1 VGLWWRSRRGGLVVA
16 SIALSGLLL
25 VTPLAPIQAMP
36 SPAGASVALACLI
49 GLITP
54 AAVAAG
60 CARSDPWL
68 ESAGTRPTRAYDY
81 LLLMG
86 AVSGVAG
93 LSLLEQSAGLAAI
106 GQVCSRAGLAYAGM
120 LLIGRS
126 FGAWRSAAVLPA
138 TYLTLVAVAG
148 RGDDVLHPAWWA
160 WIASDAGELSS
171 WLLTTFCLALGT
183 LLYWRRSPPLT
194 SAGAA

>member
-1 VGLWWRSRRGGLVVA
+1 MVLWWRSRRGGLILA

-25 VTPLAPIQAMP
+25 ATPLAPIQAMP
-36 SPAGASVALACLI
+36 SPAGATVAIACVI
-49 GLITP
+49 GLLAP
-54 AAVAAG
+54 VAVAAG

-68 ESAGTRPTRAYDY
+68 ESVGTRPIRTYDY

-93 LSLLEQSAGLAAI
+93 LSLLEQCAGLSAV
-106 GQVCSRAGLAYAGM
+106 GQVCSRAGFAYAG
-120 LLIGRS
+120 LALIGRS
-126 FGAWRSAAVLPA
+126 FGAWRAAAVLPA

-148 RGDDVLHPAWWA
+148 RGDDLIHPAWWA
-160 WIASDAGELSS
+160 WIASDAGETSS
-171 WLLTTFCLALGT
+171 WLLTAFCLGLGT

-194 SAGAA
+194 SAAAA